1 MKNEKRKLRTSC
13 AFKTPPA
20 KKRVLVNHCWSICL
34 CTFFPPKA
42 LIKPSAGRSFH
53 F

>member
-13 AFKTPPA
+13 DIKTPA
-20 KKRVLVNHCWSICL
+20 ANKRVLVTDCFSIS
-34 CTFFPPKA
+34 FFA
-42 LIKPSAGRSFH
+42 FRRRRLKPGRRPQFP